1 MDGAMSLVVQTLL
14 YVLGVLVMIAALVW
28 LERKLRL

>member
-14 YVLGVLVMIAALVW
+14 YVLGVLVMVAALVW